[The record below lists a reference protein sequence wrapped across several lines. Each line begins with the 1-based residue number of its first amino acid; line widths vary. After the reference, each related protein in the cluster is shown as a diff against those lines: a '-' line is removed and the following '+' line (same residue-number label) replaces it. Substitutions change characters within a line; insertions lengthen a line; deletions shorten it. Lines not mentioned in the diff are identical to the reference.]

1 MGSFGENPRGVTDKM
16 TSSDILRMAEAL
28 NTKVVIAYHHDI
40 WSNFM
45 ADPAEITM
53 LWNMKKDRLKY
64 RFKPY
69 IWQVG
74 GKFVYPDNKDDMEY
88 HYDRGFDDVFTKE
101 TDLPVPVVLVA
112 RRRAGGDAA
121 AWIAHLRAA
130 RPAASRISERDIA
143 MRSQEIGLQLKGVG
157 KAFGTVRVVQDLDL
171 DVYQGEFVVLL
182 GESGCGKSTTLRMI
196 AGLDDVSEGR
206 IFINGRDVTDTAPM
220 ARDIAM
226 VFQNYALYP
235 HMDVAHNMSFAL
247 ELAGVGAA
255 EITRRVNEAAA
266 VLNITHLLQRK
277 PKELSGGQRQRV
289 AIGRCIVRKPSVF
302 LFDEPLSNLDAKL
315 RAHMRTELALLH
327 ERLGKTT
334 IYVTHD
340 QVEAMTLASRIVIFD
355 KGRIQQVGTPSEVF
369 NQPANLF
376 VAAFIGM
383 PSMNLL
389 EGQVQVQGGQ
399 ARLLGPG
406 FAFPLPDARLQGQSL
421 IAGVRPQTLRLA
433 AGAAHAAAAGGRGG
447 VPGDGIAAGG
457 QARGCG

>member
-1 MGSFGENPRGVTDKM
+1 
-16 TSSDILRMAEAL
+16 
-28 NTKVVIAYHHDI
+28 
-40 WSNFM
+40 
-45 ADPAEITM
+45 
-53 LWNMKKDRLKY
+53 MK
-64 RFKPY
+64 
-69 IWQVG
+69 
-74 GKFVYPDNKDDMEY
+74 
-88 HYDRGFDDVFTKE
+88 
-101 TDLPVPVVLVA
+101 
-112 RRRAGGDAA
+112 
-121 AWIAHLRAA
+121 
-130 RPAASRISERDIA
+130 SR
-143 MRSQEIGLQLKGVG
+143 EIGLQLKGVG
-157 KAFGTVRVVQDLDL
+157 KAFGTVRVVRDLDL

-196 AGLDDVSEGR
+196 AGLDEVSEGR
-206 IFINGRDVTDTAPM
+206 IFIKGVDVTDVAPK

-247 ELAGVGAA
+247 ELAGVDKAD
-255 EITRRVNEAAA
+255 ITRRVNEAAA

-289 AIGRCIVRKPSVF
+289 AIGRCIVREPSVF

-399 ARLLGPG
+399 ARIAGPG

-421 IAGVRPQTLRLA
+421 MAGVRPQTLRLA
-433 AGAAHAAAAGGRGG
+433 QGQPMLQLQVDVVEYLGMESLLVGKLVGGGEGRVTAV
-447 VPGDGIAAGG
+447 VPGQRADLMRQTVGLDMDPQALHVFDKASG
-457 QARGCG
+457 QRIPV

>member
-1 MGSFGENPRGVTDKM
+1 V
-16 TSSDILRMAEAL
+16 
-28 NTKVVIAYHHDI
+28 
-40 WSNFM
+40 WC
-45 ADPAEITM
+45 
-53 LWNMKKDRLKY
+53 
-64 RFKPY
+64 
-69 IWQVG
+69 
-74 GKFVYPDNKDDMEY
+74 
-88 HYDRGFDDVFTKE
+88 
-101 TDLPVPVVLVA
+101 
-112 RRRAGGDAA
+112 
-121 AWIAHLRAA
+121 
-130 RPAASRISERDIA
+130 
-143 MRSQEIGLQLKGVG
+143 
-157 KAFGTVRVVQDLDL
+157 GTWTWTC
-171 DVYQGEFVVLL
+171 YQGEFVVLL

-196 AGLDDVSEGR
+196 AGLDEVSEGR
-206 IFINGRDVTDTAPM
+206 IFIKGVDVTDVAPK

-247 ELAGVGAA
+247 ELAGVDKAD
-255 EITRRVNEAAA
+255 ITRRVNEAAA

-289 AIGRCIVRKPSVF
+289 AIGRCIVREPSVF

-399 ARLLGPG
+399 ARIAGPG

-421 IAGVRPQTLRLA
+421 MAGVRPQTLRLA
-433 AGAAHAAAAGGRGG
+433 QGQPMLQLQVDVVEYLGMESLLVGKLVGAWRRPRHGSRARPACRPDATDRGPGHGSAGPA
-447 VPGDGIAAGG
+447 
-457 QARGCG
+457 CL